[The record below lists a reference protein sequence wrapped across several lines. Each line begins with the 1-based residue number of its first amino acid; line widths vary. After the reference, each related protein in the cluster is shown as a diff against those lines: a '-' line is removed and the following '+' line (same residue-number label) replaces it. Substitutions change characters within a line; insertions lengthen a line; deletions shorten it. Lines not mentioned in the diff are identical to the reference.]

1 MSEQLNGLLNRLKA
15 GPLDHDLSRLEAAVL
30 NRIGRESRADLFG
43 GRTLQVQLAVSCGAL
58 LLGLAV
64 AQFAG
69 YGPMPRPLNSE
80 LIVLSDDSAMAPS
93 VRLEGGI

>member
-1 MSEQLNGLLNRLKA
+1 MTERLDALLQELKSA
-15 GPLDHDLSRLEAAVL
+15 PADHDLTRLEGTVL
-30 NRIGRESRADLFG
+30 NRIGRESRGDVFG
-43 GRTLQVQLAVSCGAL
+43 GRTLQVQLAVTCGAL

-64 AQFAG
+64 AQVAG
-69 YGPMPRPLNSE
+69 SGLMPRPLNSE